1 VPSDRVPSDR
11 VPSDRGPSGRLP
23 TREAAERRSEG
34 RTELLAA
41 FAAVP
46 DRFAAAVVTVP
57 GDPNAPRPDRWSV
70 REEILHELVVE
81 CVVWWRRLDDLAAGA
96 DAHWSRTE
104 PELGD
109 HPDTR
114 DTATLLAAFAS
125 ARAATVAR
133 VGMLDDAGWARTGTH
148 AKYGVLDVEGLL
160 RLALSHDEEH
170 LAALG

>member
-1 VPSDRVPSDR
+1 MS
-11 VPSDRGPSGRLP
+11 
-23 TREAAERRSEG
+23 EARPRRSTPG
-34 RTELLAA
+34 LGAGSRTELLAA

-46 DRFAAAVVTVP
+46 ARFVAAVGAMP
-57 GDPNAPRPDRWSV
+57 GDPDAPRPDRWSV
-70 REEILHELVVE
+70 REEILHQLVVE

-96 DAHWSRTE
+96 DPHWSRTE

-109 HPDTR
+109 VPDAR

-125 ARAATVAR
+125 ARAETVAR
-133 VGMLDDAGWARTGTH
+133 IEGLDDAGWARTGTH

-160 RLALSHDEEH
+160 TLALSHDEEH

>member
-1 VPSDRVPSDR
+1 MSRRQSARKQSARVPS
-11 VPSDRGPSGRLP
+11 
-23 TREAAERRSEG
+23 RETLEG

-46 DRFAAAVVTVP
+46 ARFAAAVGGMP

-70 REEILHELVVE
+70 REETLHQLVVE
-81 CVVWWRRLDDLAAGA
+81 CVVWWRRFDDLEAGP
-96 DAHWSRTE
+96 DPHWSRTE
-104 PELGD
+104 PQLGTE
-109 HPDTR
+109 PDDR
-114 DTATLLAAFAS
+114 DATELLAAFAS

-133 VGMLDDAGWARTGTH
+133 VQALDDAGWARTGTH

-170 LAALG
+170 LAALR